1 MKTAEHPPALTRPS
15 WTMRE
20 TVVLAVISVVFAFL
34 HLAWIQV
41 WLILQAFIGPLAM
54 DIVMGFWYSS
64 SIFAAYI
71 LRKPFAGLVTALL
84 SVTVQ
89 ILAGNPSGAIMLLTG
104 LVQGA
109 GCEVPLAMTR
119 WKRYSLPVMIACGIS
134 TALFSFVY
142 TWFRFSYHQLAPSL
156 VLTMLVIRVIS
167 GALLGGVVA
176 WFLARAVVK
185 TGVTAG
191 LAVSRSAGSRV
202 SGD

>member
-191 LAVSRSAGSRV
+191 LTVSRSAGSRV